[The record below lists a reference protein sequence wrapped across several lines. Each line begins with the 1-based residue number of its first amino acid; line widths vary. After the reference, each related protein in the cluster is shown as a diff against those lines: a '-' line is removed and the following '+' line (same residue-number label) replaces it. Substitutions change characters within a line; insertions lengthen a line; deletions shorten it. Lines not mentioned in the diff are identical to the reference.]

1 MPADWMNAAKLYY
14 IGELT
19 AVVPDLHDI
28 AVSKCV
34 AGRDKDANWVR
45 SLLRH
50 GMIDID
56 RLVARLRGL
65 DPSVDPID
73 KLIAWAERRAAEAKT
88 TP

>member
-1 MPADWMNAAKLYY
+1 M
-14 IGELT
+14 
-19 AVVPDLHDI
+19 
-28 AVSKCV
+28 
-34 AGRDKDANWVR
+34 R